1 MPRRS
6 KAGPQD
12 APAAAAGG
20 VDPLFDVAGR
30 RVLIAGAAGGLGA
43 VLADAL
49 ARRGALLML
58 ADFDLE
64 AAGALA
70 RRLDVG
76 ARVHACGLDV
86 ASESA
91 CSGAIEATM
100 RRLGGLDVLLN
111 ASGVYRVAPAV
122 DFARRDWDLTIGVN
136 LTGAFQLAQAA
147 GRHMVAQRGGRIIT
161 IASVS
166 SAVANP
172 EYAAYA
178 ASKAGVAHLTR
189 VLAREWAAHGVTV
202 NAIGPAVTPTALSR
216 PILDDAASRAAALA
230 KIPMRR
236 FGTPED
242 LVGTVVLLASD
253 AGAFITGQ
261 TIYVDGGR
269 TIA

>member
-1 MPRRS
+1 MSGRS
-6 KAGPQD
+6 KKGLPD
-12 APAAAAGG
+12 EPKVAAANH
-20 VDPLFDVAGR
+20 DPLFDIAGR

-43 VLADAL
+43 AL
-49 ARRGALLML
+49 ANALAQRGALLML
-58 ADFDLE
+58 ADLDLE

-70 RRLDVG
+70 QKLDAKERIQV
-76 ARVHACGLDV
+76 CGLDV
-86 ASESA
+86 THEAA
-91 CSGAIEATM
+91 CVGAVDATV
-100 RRLGGLDVLLN
+100 RRLGGLDVLIN
-111 ASGVYRVAPAV
+111 ASGVYRTAPAA
-122 DFARRDWDLTIGVN
+122 DLARRDWDLTIGIN

-147 GRHMVAQRGGRIIT
+147 GRHMIAQQGGRILT

-166 SAVANP
+166 STVANP

-202 NAIGPAVTPTALSR
+202 NAIGPAVTPTALSQ
-216 PILDDAASRAAALA
+216 PILENASSRAAALA
-230 KIPMRR
+230 KIPMGR
-236 FGTPED
+236 FGTPDD
-242 LVGTVVLLASD
+242 LVGVVLLLASD